1 MKGIKGIAL
10 PLLAWA
16 VLTSAASP
24 AKPPEFT
31 HHHDSDWINSPPLT
45 LAALK
50 GKVVLVEFWA
60 FECVNCLNSQA
71 WLEALERDKS
81 AAGLV
86 IIGVHRPELAAE
98 RSPAAVRRAVERL
111 AIRHPVMIDGD
122 SSYWDALHNHYW
134 PTFYLIGRDGLLYG
148 SIAGEMH
155 LGEEHATKV
164 EAAIDLLLKAP
175 AS

>member
-24 AKPPEFT
+24 TKPPEFT

-60 FECVNCLNSQA
+60 FECVNCLNSRP

-86 IIGVHRPELAAE
+86 IIGVHRPELPSE
-98 RSPAAVRRAVERL
+98 RSPAAVRDAVQRL
-111 AIRHPVMIDGD
+111 GIHYPVMLDGD
-122 SSYWDALHNHYW
+122 SSYWNALHTRYW
-134 PTFYLIGRDGLLYG
+134 PTFYLIGRDGLMYPG
-148 SIAGEMH
+148 IPGEMH
-155 LGEEHATKV
+155 LDDDRGAKMN
-164 EAAIDLLLKAP
+164 ALIDLLLKAP